1 MGMGRPKEVVS
12 SMSKTS
18 EEGKDYFTGIIE
30 RLRDMNL
37 DDKSECLLQQH
48 LDNIMAIMEEA
59 TKRHREG
66 GMSTEEGMATDDQLN
81 KMINGMDVH
90 TKRQLIEFLERT
102 TKVN

>member
-1 MGMGRPKEVVS
+1 MDMERPKEAVS

-18 EEGKDYFTGIIE
+18 EEAKDYFTGIIE

-37 DDKSECLLQQH
+37 DDKCEHLLQQH

-66 GMSTEEGMATDDQLN
+66 GMSTEEGIATNDQLN
-81 KMINGMDVH
+81 EMINGIDVH
-90 TKRQLIEFLERT
+90 TNKKLIEFLERT
-102 TKVN
+102 AKVN